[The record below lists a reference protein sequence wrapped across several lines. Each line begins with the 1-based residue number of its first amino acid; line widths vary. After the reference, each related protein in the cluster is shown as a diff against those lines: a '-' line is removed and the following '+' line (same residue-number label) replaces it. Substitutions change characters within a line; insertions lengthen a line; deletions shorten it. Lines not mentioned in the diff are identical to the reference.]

1 MGSKRLP
8 EKSMAKLGKFRVI
21 EWIFK
26 RLKRCKKVDNIIL
39 ATTKEENDNVLC
51 EVAKKNSIDFYR
63 GSKDDVL
70 KRYIDS
76 SKFYKVENVVRV
88 CADRPFI
95 DPELIDLLVTD
106 FSKLKYDLLYNHKSD
121 DFNFWPVGFGAE
133 IFTICLLEFLDKYAL
148 EDNQREHVTSLL
160 WQYPNLF
167 KIDAIKASKE
177 LAFPEYKF
185 DVDEPNDLKKLK
197 FLIEKGVNINSSAK
211 EIMSIAIKNNYL
223 KLT

>member
-1 MGSKRLP
+1 
-8 EKSMAKLGKFRVI
+8 
-21 EWIFK
+21 FK
-26 RLKRCKKVDNIIL
+26 VSNSNYACNHRNLKN
-39 ATTKEENDNVLC
+39 NN
-51 EVAKKNSIDFYR
+51 Y
-63 GSKDDVL
+63 
-70 KRYIDS
+70 
-76 SKFYKVENVVRV
+76 
-88 CADRPFI
+88 AD
-95 DPELIDLLVTD
+95 
-106 FSKLKYDLLYNHKSD
+106 
-121 DFNFWPVGFGAE
+121 GFGAE